1 MSTIT
6 STIRFNQVDTEPW
19 YADQLKYHPAYYHS
33 YNGYYTQNSIIF
45 IPFGLYNASESG
57 TVDFSALQT
66 FEFNPSPDLTLGKYL
81 YSVRY
86 NVLKFENGAAA
97 LAYE

>member
-6 STIRFNQVDTEPW
+6 TTFRFNQVDTEPL
-19 YADQLKYHPAYYHS
+19 YAAQLKDLPAYYHS
-33 YNGYYTQNSIIF
+33 YKGYSTQNTIIF

-66 FEFNPSPDLTLGKYL
+66 FEFKPSSDLALGNYL

>member
-1 MSTIT
+1 MSTVT
-6 STIRFNQVDTEPW
+6 STFRFNQVDTEPL
-19 YADQLKYHPAYYHS
+19 YKPQLTDLPVYYHS
-33 YNGYYTQNSIIF
+33 YNGYSAQNNIIF

-66 FEFNPSPDLTLGKYL
+66 FEFKPSSDINLGKYL

-97 LAYE
+97 LAYY

>member
-6 STIRFNQVDTEPW
+6 TTFRFNQVDTEPL
-19 YADQLKYHPAYYHS
+19 YKPQLMDITAYYHS
-33 YNGYYTQNSIIF
+33 YKGYSTQNTIIF

-66 FEFNPSPDLTLGKYL
+66 FEFKPSSDLSLGKYL

-86 NVLKFENGAAA
+86 NVLKFENGAAS